1 MRILLPPILYKLTKL
16 YILEKTY
23 LSHTLFIYYFY
34 FSKVGAVDIDSG
46 WSTGF
51 NNFIFDTDKYPNAS
65 AMVLNSDPTIELH
78 F

>member
-1 MRILLPPILYKLTKL
+1 MGILLFYTLTKL
-16 YILEKTY
+16 YILVKTY
-23 LSHTLFIYYFY
+23 LAHTLLFY

-65 AMVLNSDPTIELH
+65 AMVLNFDPITELH